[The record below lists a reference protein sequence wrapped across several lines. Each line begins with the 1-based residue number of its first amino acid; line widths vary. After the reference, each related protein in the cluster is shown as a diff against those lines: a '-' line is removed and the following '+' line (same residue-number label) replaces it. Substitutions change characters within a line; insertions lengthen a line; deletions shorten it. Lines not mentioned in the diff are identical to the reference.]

1 MTSGPNWQLTP
12 RLLTERPFWGDR
24 ELRVPVHPA
33 GPPARS
39 PHPPATGPKQTDLWL
54 RVGPEQVAHGA
65 WKGKGGNIRACPT
78 SRGACSR
85 PTPVKGGA
93 GRGGGTG
100 STRWD
105 SEPAAGL
112 PSGWHPGL
120 PVASPPGPHPIHRS
134 PTAGGTFN
142 SATQIRSPPAESP
155 HGSHCTRDGAK
166 LLTQAGGLHRA
177 CPHPSLLSPLLLTPK
192 PLASQLFL
200 PRPRT
205 PLCLSEYSSAWQ
217 VSPPPSVSTMASP
230 RRPS

>member
-1 MTSGPNWQLTP
+1 MGPRRERGGISGPALPPWVRAQ
-12 RLLTERPFWGDR
+12 
-24 ELRVPVHPA
+24 
-33 GPPARS
+33 GPP
-39 PHPPATGPKQTDLWL
+39 Q
-54 RVGPEQVAHGA
+54 
-65 WKGKGGNIRACPT
+65 
-78 SRGACSR
+78 SREGLGVEEAPDPRDGILSR
-85 PTPVKGGA
+85 QQA
-93 GRGGGTG
+93 SHLGGTLA
-100 STRWD
+100 S
-105 SEPAAGL
+105 L
-112 PSGWHPGL
+112 M
-120 PVASPPGPHPIHRS
+120 ASPPGPHPIHRS